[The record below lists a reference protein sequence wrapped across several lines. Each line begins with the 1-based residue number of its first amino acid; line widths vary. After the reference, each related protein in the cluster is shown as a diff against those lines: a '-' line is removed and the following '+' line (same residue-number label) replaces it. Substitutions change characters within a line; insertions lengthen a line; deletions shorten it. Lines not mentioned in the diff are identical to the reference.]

1 MGLFMDIK
9 RFKQAAS
16 LLACLLSI
24 RVLPGCGGGDSVVE
38 ATPAPADVSVGE
50 AEVKGK
56 TSSGKRTVSSGG
68 GGTGSSAAVQSAIAK
83 VEAALDAGNYTA
95 AVDIVLKT
103 RMDPADQRV
112 AYGMVT
118 DEVTDAMARGDAN
131 AAKAYQTM
139 NQVRLMRQGQR

>member
-1 MGLFMDIK
+1 MKYSWLYCLSLSLAAGL
-9 RFKQAAS
+9 
-16 LLACLLSI
+16 L
-24 RVLPGCGGGDSVVE
+24 VGCGGGDSAEVVPE
-38 ATPAPADVSVGE
+38 ETVDVSVGQ

-56 TSSGKRTVSSGG
+56 TSSGKRSVSTGG
-68 GGTGSSAAVQSAIAK
+68 GGSGSNAAVQSALSK
-83 VEAALDAGNYTA
+83 VEDALDAGNYSA

-118 DEVTDAMARGDAN
+118 DEITDAMARGDAN

>member
-1 MGLFMDIK
+1 MKCSWAYCMSLSLAAGL
-9 RFKQAAS
+9 
-16 LLACLLSI
+16 L
-24 RVLPGCGGGDSVVE
+24 VGCGGGDSAEVVPE
-38 ATPAPADVSVGE
+38 ETVDVSVGQ

-56 TSSGKRTVSSGG
+56 TSSGKRSVSTGG
-68 GGTGSSAAVQSAIAK
+68 GGSGSNAAVQSALSK
-83 VEAALDAGNYTA
+83 VEDALDAGNYSA

-112 AYGMVT
+112 AFGMVT
-118 DEVTDAMARGDAN
+118 DEITDAMARGDAN

>member
-1 MGLFMDIK
+1 MKYSWLYCLSLSLAAGL
-9 RFKQAAS
+9 
-16 LLACLLSI
+16 L
-24 RVLPGCGGGDSVVE
+24 VGCGGGDSAEVVPE
-38 ATPAPADVSVGE
+38 ETVDVSVGQ

-56 TSSGKRTVSSGG
+56 TSSGKRSVSTGG
-68 GGTGSSAAVQSAIAK
+68 GGSGSNAAVQSALSK
-83 VEAALDAGNYTA
+83 VEDALDAGDYSA

-118 DEVTDAMARGDAN
+118 DEITDAMARGDAN

>member
-1 MGLFMDIK
+1 MKYSWAYCLSLSLAVGL
-9 RFKQAAS
+9 
-16 LLACLLSI
+16 L
-24 RVLPGCGGGDSVVE
+24 VGCGGGDSAEVVPE
-38 ATPAPADVSVGE
+38 ETVDVSVGQ

-56 TSSGKRTVSSGG
+56 TSSGKRSVSTGG
-68 GGTGSSAAVQSAIAK
+68 GGSGSNAAVQSALSK
-83 VEAALDAGNYTA
+83 VEDALDAGNYSA

-112 AYGMVT
+112 AFGMVT
-118 DEVTDAMARGDAN
+118 DEITDAMARGDAN

>member
-1 MGLFMDIK
+1 MKCSWAYCMSLSLAAGLLI
-9 RFKQAAS
+9 
-16 LLACLLSI
+16 
-24 RVLPGCGGGDSVVE
+24 GCGGGDSAEVVPE
-38 ATPAPADVSVGE
+38 ETVDVSVGQ

-56 TSSGKRTVSSGG
+56 TSSGKRSVSTGG
-68 GGTGSSAAVQSAIAK
+68 GGSGSNAAVQSALSK
-83 VEAALDAGNYTA
+83 VEDALDAGNYSA

-118 DEVTDAMARGDAN
+118 DEITDAMARGDAN

>member
-1 MGLFMDIK
+1 MKYSWLYCLSLSLAAGL
-9 RFKQAAS
+9 
-16 LLACLLSI
+16 L
-24 RVLPGCGGGDSVVE
+24 VGCGGGDSAEVVPE
-38 ATPAPADVSVGE
+38 ETVDVSVGQ

-56 TSSGKRTVSSGG
+56 TSSGKRSVSTGG
-68 GGTGSSAAVQSAIAK
+68 GGSGSNAAVQSALSK
-83 VEAALDAGNYTA
+83 VEDALDAGNYSA

-112 AYGMVT
+112 AFGMVT
-118 DEVTDAMARGDAN
+118 DEITDAMARGDAN

>member
-1 MGLFMDIK
+1 M
-9 RFKQAAS
+9 
-16 LLACLLSI
+16 
-24 RVLPGCGGGDSVVE
+24 GGGDSAEMVPEETV
-38 ATPAPADVSVGE
+38 DVSVGQ

-56 TSSGKRTVSSGG
+56 TSSGKRSVSTGG
-68 GGTGSSAAVQSAIAK
+68 GGSGSNAAVQSALSK
-83 VEAALDAGNYTA
+83 VEDALDAGNYSA

-112 AYGMVT
+112 AFGMVT
-118 DEVTDAMARGDAN
+118 DEITDAMARGDAK

>member
-1 MGLFMDIK
+1 MKCSWAYSMSLSLAAGLLI
-9 RFKQAAS
+9 
-16 LLACLLSI
+16 
-24 RVLPGCGGGDSVVE
+24 GCGGGDSAEVVPE
-38 ATPAPADVSVGE
+38 ETVDVSVGQ

-56 TSSGKRTVSSGG
+56 TSSGKRSVSTGG
-68 GGTGSSAAVQSAIAK
+68 GGSGSNAAVQSTLSK
-83 VEAALDAGNYTA
+83 VEDALDAGNYSA

-112 AYGMVT
+112 AYSMVT
-118 DEVTDAMARGDAN
+118 DEITDAMARGDAK

>member
-1 MGLFMDIK
+1 MKCSWAYCMSLSLAAGLLI
-9 RFKQAAS
+9 
-16 LLACLLSI
+16 
-24 RVLPGCGGGDSVVE
+24 GCGGGDSAEVVPE
-38 ATPAPADVSVGE
+38 ETVDVSVGQ

-56 TSSGKRTVSSGG
+56 TSSGKRSVSTGG
-68 GGTGSSAAVQSAIAK
+68 GGSGSNAAVQSALSK
-83 VEAALDAGNYTA
+83 VEDALDAGNYSA

-112 AYGMVT
+112 AFGMVT
-118 DEVTDAMARGDAN
+118 DEITDAMARGDAN

>member
-1 MGLFMDIK
+1 MKCSWAYCMSLSLAAGL
-9 RFKQAAS
+9 
-16 LLACLLSI
+16 L
-24 RVLPGCGGGDSVVE
+24 VGCGGGDSAEVVPE
-38 ATPAPADVSVGE
+38 ETVDVSVGQ

-56 TSSGKRTVSSGG
+56 TSSGKRSVSTGG
-68 GGTGSSAAVQSAIAK
+68 GGSGSNAAVQSALSK
-83 VEAALDAGNYTA
+83 VEDALDAGNYSA

>member
-1 MGLFMDIK
+1 MAAGLLI
-9 RFKQAAS
+9 
-16 LLACLLSI
+16 
-24 RVLPGCGGGDSVVE
+24 GCGGGDSAEVVPE
-38 ATPAPADVSVGE
+38 ETVDVSVGQ

-56 TSSGKRTVSSGG
+56 TSSGKRSVSTGG
-68 GGTGSSAAVQSAIAK
+68 GGSGSNAAVQSALSK
-83 VEAALDAGNYTA
+83 VEDALDAGNYSA

-112 AYGMVT
+112 AYSMVT
-118 DEVTDAMARGDAN
+118 DEITDAMARGDAN

>member
-1 MGLFMDIK
+1 MKCSWAYSMSLSLAAGLLI
-9 RFKQAAS
+9 
-16 LLACLLSI
+16 
-24 RVLPGCGGGDSVVE
+24 GCGGGDSAEVVPE
-38 ATPAPADVSVGE
+38 ETVDVSVGQ

-56 TSSGKRTVSSGG
+56 TSSGKRSVSTGG
-68 GGTGSSAAVQSAIAK
+68 GGSGSNAAVQSALSK
-83 VEAALDAGNYTA
+83 VEDALDAGNYSA

-118 DEVTDAMARGDAN
+118 DEITDAMARGDAN

>member
-1 MGLFMDIK
+1 MKCSWAYSMSLSLAAGLLI
-9 RFKQAAS
+9 
-16 LLACLLSI
+16 
-24 RVLPGCGGGDSVVE
+24 GCGGGDSAEVVPE
-38 ATPAPADVSVGE
+38 ETVDVSVGQ

-56 TSSGKRTVSSGG
+56 TSSGKRSVSTGG
-68 GGTGSSAAVQSAIAK
+68 GGSGSNAAVQSALSK
-83 VEAALDAGNYTA
+83 VEDALDAGNYTA

-112 AYGMVT
+112 AYSMVT
-118 DEVTDAMARGDAN
+118 DEITDAMARGDAN

>member
-1 MGLFMDIK
+1 MKYSWLYCLSLSLAAGL
-9 RFKQAAS
+9 
-16 LLACLLSI
+16 L
-24 RVLPGCGGGDSVVE
+24 VGCGGGDSSEVVPE
-38 ATPAPADVSVGE
+38 ETVDVSVGQ

-56 TSSGKRTVSSGG
+56 TSSGKRSVSTGG
-68 GGTGSSAAVQSAIAK
+68 GGSGSNAAVQSALSK
-83 VEAALDAGNYTA
+83 VEDALDAGNYSA

-112 AYGMVT
+112 AFGMVT
-118 DEVTDAMARGDAN
+118 DEITDAMARGDAN

>member
-1 MGLFMDIK
+1 MKCSWAYCMSLSLAAGLLI
-9 RFKQAAS
+9 
-16 LLACLLSI
+16 
-24 RVLPGCGGGDSVVE
+24 GCGGGDSAEVVPE
-38 ATPAPADVSVGE
+38 ETVDVSVGQ

-56 TSSGKRTVSSGG
+56 TSSGKRSVSTGG
-68 GGTGSSAAVQSAIAK
+68 GGSGSNAAVQSALSK
-83 VEAALDAGNYTA
+83 VEDALDAGNYSA

-112 AYGMVT
+112 AYSMVT